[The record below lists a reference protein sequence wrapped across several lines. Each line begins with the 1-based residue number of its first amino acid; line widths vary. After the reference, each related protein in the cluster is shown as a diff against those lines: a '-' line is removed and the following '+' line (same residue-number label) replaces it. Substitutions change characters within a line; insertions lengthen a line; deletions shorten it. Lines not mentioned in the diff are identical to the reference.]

1 MSNRKGQVELAK
13 ERLVKAVNQVLGV
26 VRRNGRSR
34 KVGLALVLM
43 VLLGGR
49 TSVKNAAETFRLD
62 YANLLEALGELHD
75 TWKDYLKVLSVL
87 VKGEVA
93 VIIDDTVD
101 HNAPGRREPPRKLL
115 DLLPRPPEVREG
127 QAPHGRH
134 SRPLHGQGVHGGGF
148 PLCSEEDVGFG
159 DGHRVQDQ
167 DRLGQGD
174 VGRQYGNLVYCKI
187 N

>member
-1 MSNRKGQVELAK
+1 
-13 ERLVKAVNQVLGV
+13 

-49 TSVKNAAETFRLD
+49 SSVRNAAETFGLD

-75 TWKDYLKVLSVL
+75 AWRDYLEVLLGL

-101 HNAPGRREPPRKLL
+101 HNAPGEGREPPRELL
-115 DLLPRPPEVREG
+115 DLLPLPREVRE
-127 QAPHGRH
+127 RVLL
-134 SRPLHGQGVHGGGF
+134 SRSP
-148 PLCSEEDVGFG
+148 
-159 DGHRVQDQ
+159 
-167 DRLGQGD
+167 
-174 VGRQYGNLVYCKI
+174 
-187 N
+187 